1 MLKID
6 RLEQAVPALGLIKS
20 AQPRTL
26 NWAAVSAELGTGLPQ
41 DFMELAE
48 RYPAFIMADFLSLHL
63 PDPGEEVGFV
73 RGMKETFRSLA
84 ELHEEEM
91 TEGYVPYPEPGG
103 LIPWGDSAEGD
114 NFYWHTGP
122 DGPDSW
128 TVVVETR
135 NGYWGTYD
143 GTLTE
148 YLTGLVTGTVEPD
161 GLPPDFPG
169 ENPTVIS

>member
-1 MLKID
+1 MTIE
-6 RLEQAVPALGLIKS
+6 RLEQAIPALGPIKS
-20 AQPRTL
+20 AQPRAL

-48 RYPAFIMADFLSLHL
+48 RYPAFLIADFLNLQI
-63 PDPGEEVGFV
+63 PDPGEEVAFA
-73 RGMKETFRSLA
+73 RGAKELLQSLEA
-84 ELHEEEM
+84 LHDEGM

-103 LIPWGDSAEGD
+103 LIPWGDSTDGD
-114 NFYWHTGP
+114 NFYWRTGP

-148 YLTGLVTGTVEPD
+148 YLTGLVTGAVEPD